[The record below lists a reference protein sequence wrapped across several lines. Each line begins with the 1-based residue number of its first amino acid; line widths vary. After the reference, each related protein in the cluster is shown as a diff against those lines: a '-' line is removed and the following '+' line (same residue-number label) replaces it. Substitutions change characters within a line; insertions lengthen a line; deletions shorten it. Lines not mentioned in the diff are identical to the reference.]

1 MLRKKRAEEMI
12 KGKYYRLSHYIFWLG
27 LVVSVVVP
35 FAFYKSFN
43 KIVIANPSTPTADNG
58 NIMFNV
64 DQCEYRSGRLTIRGW
79 ATPKEGVGDI
89 MTFVEIDGKTY
100 KLHTGQIK
108 RVDVSAYMNKPG
120 LYDKSGFSS
129 SINIG
134 NDVKS
139 IKTLIQISKDKNIYV
154 VKHDCK

>member
-1 MLRKKRAEEMI
+1 MS
-12 KGKYYRLSHYIFWLG
+12 KGKYNKLSRYIFWFG
-27 LVVSVVVP
+27 LVISVAIP

-43 KIVIANPSTPTADNG
+43 KVVIASPSTPTADNG
-58 NIMFNV
+58 NVMFNV
-64 DQCEYRSGRLTIRGW
+64 DQCEYHHGRLTIRGW

-89 MTFVEIDGKTY
+89 MTFAEIDGQTY

-134 NDVKS
+134 DDIKS
-139 IKTLIQISKDKNIYV
+139 IKALIQISKDNNVYV